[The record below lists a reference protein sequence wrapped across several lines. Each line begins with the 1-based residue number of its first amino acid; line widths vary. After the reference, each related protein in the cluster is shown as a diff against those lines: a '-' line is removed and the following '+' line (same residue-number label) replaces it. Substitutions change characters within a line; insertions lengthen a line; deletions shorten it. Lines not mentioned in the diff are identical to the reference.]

1 MRQNSCAARTENP
14 KLASDMTAH
23 FGAAT
28 DGLTIGRGA
37 LRQLHESLLRD
48 AADHAVN
55 ILQEAGFAAGA
66 GVYQAFRTWLP
77 GETGVAEPQDL
88 EAARLNDVL
97 SAFFQA
103 IGWGSVRVAPLGAA
117 ALAID
122 SGDWAEAEPGTA
134 ETPMCFFSSGMFADF
149 LGRLSGET
157 VAVME
162 VECRSRHDPRC
173 RFLSGAPDTLNVVYD
188 QMTQGRSYVEALG
201 GGT

>member
-1 MRQNSCAARTENP
+1 
-14 KLASDMTAH
+14 MTAH

-103 IGWGSVRVAPLGAA
+103 IGWGSVRVGPLGAA

-122 SGDWAEAEPGTA
+122 SSDWAEAEPGTA

-162 VECRSRHDPRC
+162 VECRSRHDPAADSSREH
-173 RFLSGAPDTLNVVYD
+173 RTPSTWS
-188 QMTQGRSYVEALG
+188 TTR
-201 GGT
+201 

>member
-97 SAFFQA
+97 
-103 IGWGSVRVAPLGAA
+103 
-117 ALAID
+117 
-122 SGDWAEAEPGTA
+122 
-134 ETPMCFFSSGMFADF
+134 
-149 LGRLSGET
+149 GRLSGET